1 MTFVKITFAAAL
13 MAVVAVT
20 VEQLAGRLIPG
31 GATVAQ
37 AVRLS
42 LAIAAGLATLA
53 TAASLLRIREFGAA
67 IAGARARLM

>member
-1 MTFVKITFAAAL
+1 V
-13 MAVVAVT
+13 
-20 VEQLAGRLIPG
+20 PG
-31 GATVAQ
+31 GASVAQ

-53 TAASLLRIREFGAA
+53 TAAKLLRIREFDAA